1 MAEAERK
8 DIAQLDFNIQAASQK
23 LDELNS
29 KLETISNK
37 SESYAKRIGQN
48 IGKSINGSIGVNT
61 DDVEKQ
67 LMDVHNLSKNQLG
80 KTTSYVIKENSK
92 RISSTRRRRKA

>member
-1 MAEAERK
+1 MAEAEKR

-37 SESYAKRIGQN
+37 SESYAKRIWA
-48 IGKSINGSIGVNT
+48 
-61 DDVEKQ
+61 
-67 LMDVHNLSKNQLG
+67 
-80 KTTSYVIKENSK
+80 KTI
-92 RISSTRRRRKA
+92 